1 MNAFRKSIPSK
12 KRANIG
18 ASRNARSN
26 IGGREEKPL
35 ARHCESGAPERSRT
49 SNRLIRS
56 QILYPVELRVQVC
69 SVYGIRT
76 RDLRLERA
84 MSWATRR
91 TRQVLLFSQ
100 SVGPVGLEPTTQ
112 RL

>member
-1 MNAFRKSIPSK
+1 MSEEMQVEDIGEREAKPS
-12 KRANIG
+12 
-18 ASRNARSN
+18 SR
-26 IGGREEKPL
+26 L
-35 ARHCESGAPERSRT
+35 FESGAPERSRT

-56 QILYPVELRVQVC
+56 QILYPVELRVLLC

-91 TRQVLLFSQ
+91 TRQVLLL
-100 SVGPVGLEPTTQ
+100 VTTCGPCRT
-112 RL
+112 

>member
-56 QILYPVELRVQVC
+56 QILYPVELRVHLFVAC
-69 SVYGIRT
+69 TGFEPVIFA
-76 RDLRLERA
+76 LRGRCPGPLDEHARYYCFHNL
-84 MSWATRR
+84 WA
-91 TRQVLLFSQ
+91 L
-100 SVGPVGLEPTTQ
+100 
-112 RL
+112 

>member
-1 MNAFRKSIPSK
+1 MIALFKQYLQQWLAQSNRDKTIQEK
-12 KRANIG
+12 K
-18 ASRNARSN
+18 
-26 IGGREEKPL
+26 EESGS
-35 ARHCESGAPERSRT
+35 EEMQGEYISGAPERSRT

-56 QILYPVELRVQVC
+56 QILYPVELRVLLC

-91 TRQVLLFSQ
+91 TRQVLLL
-100 SVGPVGLEPTTQ
+100 VTTCGPCRT
-112 RL
+112 

>member
-56 QILYPVELRVQVC
+56 QILYPVELRVLFFC

-91 TRQVLLFSQ
+91 TRQVLVMSHNQWAL
-100 SVGPVGLEPTTQ
+100 
-112 RL
+112 